1 MGVILRLFAC
11 ALLFCAVA
19 AWQPPPDHVFD
30 HQALHDAFA
39 KNFKPSAAAAL
50 LKPEAA
56 AAASL
61 TDEAEGALGSLSA
74 LESRMRNVSAVEG
87 QLLEVGQR
95 LSQMSAAAE
104 ERLRSATAQIVD
116 ARQQLSASE
125 TRESRLKADLQAK
138 DQEIVQM
145 RKQLA
150 AAMAQGKEGQAQA
163 ARAVQ
168 KQAEEEQHHLDE
180 EKKLKEQAAALMKH
194 QVEQDEAEAR
204 LLVERM
210 AAEYHTKE
218 LLLHDRSNH
227 LSEEE
232 KEWAARK
239 EREEK
244 ELVGKRE
251 HIMQEVSEELA
262 SNKKALQLQA
272 ERSISEVRKKAL
284 DEERE
289 IEAEEEQK
297 VEKLKKQFEEEKAS
311 IIYNRHRKFMQH
323 HQ

>member
-1 MGVILRLFAC
+1 MG
-11 ALLFCAVA
+11 
-19 AWQPPPDHVFD
+19 
-30 HQALHDAFA
+30 
-39 KNFKPSAAAAL
+39 
-50 LKPEAA
+50 
-56 AAASL
+56 
-61 TDEAEGALGSLSA
+61 
-74 LESRMRNVSAVEG
+74 
-87 QLLEVGQR
+87 
-95 LSQMSAAAE
+95 
-104 ERLRSATAQIVD
+104 
-116 ARQQLSASE
+116 RQQLSASE

-150 AAMAQGKEGQAQA
+150 AAMARGKEGQAQA

-168 KQAEEEQHHLDE
+168 KQIEEEQHHLDE

-204 LLVERM
+204 MLVEKM

-232 KEWAARK
+232 KEWSAR
-239 EREEK
+239 REQEQK

-251 HIMQEVSEELA
+251 HMVQEVSEELA
-262 SNKKALQLQA
+262 SNKKAMQLQA
-272 ERSISEVRKKAL
+272 ERSISEVCKKAL

-297 VEKLKKQFEEEKAS
+297 VDKLKKQFEEEKAS